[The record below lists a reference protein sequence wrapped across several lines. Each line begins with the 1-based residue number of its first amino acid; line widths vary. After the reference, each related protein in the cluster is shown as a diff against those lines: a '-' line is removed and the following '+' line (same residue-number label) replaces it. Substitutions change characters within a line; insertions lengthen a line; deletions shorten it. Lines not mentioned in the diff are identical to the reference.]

1 MKELFNQGVY
11 NTIERCKN
19 VHTTFNQG
27 VYSTM
32 KRCKNVPCK
41 KVRMKRYYK
50 NKLFT
55 IEFSLF

>member
-11 NTIERCKN
+11 NTIKRCKN

-27 VYSTM
+27 VYNTM

-41 KVRMKRYYK
+41 KVRMKRHYK
-50 NKLFT
+50 NV
-55 IEFSLF
+55 IYYRI